1 MNRCP
6 KCQGCVVW
14 DGEEPRCINCGWRA
28 PLPQQPES
36 RRWKR
41 YVEGPIKGANPTPE
55 LSRKKSGDGA
65 MSYMHQA
72 STCWVSV
79 MREMP

>member
-28 PLPQQPES
+28 PLPQQPGKQE
-36 RRWKR
+36 
-41 YVEGPIKGANPTPE
+41 VDV
-55 LSRKKSGDGA
+55 L
-65 MSYMHQA
+65 
-72 STCWVSV
+72 
-79 MREMP
+79 